1 MIYMFFYISLK
12 MEYKTTTNLQIISK
26 NMEEIKNK
34 EIKNIPKQLAQ
45 ITNINDELLKCVIIF
60 NNRVNMLEEKIED
73 MNKEKLQRK
82 SAYKIIRRDDDCPI
96 MSRVKASTH
105 SP

>member
-26 NMEEIKNK
+26 NMEEIKT
-34 EIKNIPKQLAQ
+34 NIHNVNPETFAQ
-45 ITNINDELLKCVIIF
+45 ITNINDELLKCVIIL

-96 MSRVKASTH
+96 ISRVKASTH